1 VDDARP
7 LWTTG
12 PPVGGPSHTPG
23 MTIQVPPA
31 ELYGLAAALHGC
43 GDTAAE
49 VAGRLPASA
58 VGGPVQP
65 ALGVLVD
72 AVAAAG
78 GHLAEELHWLGST
91 VGAVADDWAGLDG
104 SLLAPRGSVAAR

>member
-1 VDDARP
+1 
-7 LWTTG
+7 
-12 PPVGGPSHTPG
+12 

-43 GDTAAE
+43 ADTAAE
-49 VAGRLPASA
+49 VPARLPGAA

-65 ALGVLVD
+65 ALVVLVE
-72 AVAAAG
+72 AVGAAG
-78 GHLAEELHWLGST
+78 AHLAGELHWLGST
-91 VGAVADDWAGLDG
+91 VGAVADAWAGLDG

>member
-1 VDDARP
+1 MA
-7 LWTTG
+7 LWTTDPRIAG
-12 PPVGGPSHTPG
+12 PTHTPG

-31 ELYGLAAALHGC
+31 ELYGLAAALHACAG
-43 GDTAAE
+43 TAAE
-49 VAGRLPASA
+49 VPGRLPGAA

-65 ALGVLVD
+65 ALAVFVE

-104 SLLAPRGSVAAR
+104 SLLAPRGSVTAR